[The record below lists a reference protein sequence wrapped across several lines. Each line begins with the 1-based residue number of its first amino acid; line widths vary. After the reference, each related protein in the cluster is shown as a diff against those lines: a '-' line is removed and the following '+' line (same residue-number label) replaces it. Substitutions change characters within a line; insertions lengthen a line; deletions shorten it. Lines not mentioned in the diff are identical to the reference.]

1 MRSMLGFPDVLEEW
15 NLNFQFSCA
24 KLLWIGPHRTTFRK
38 LGPSA
43 DHTTLQDSGE
53 NFNQV
58 QVPVKQ
64 KRCSFKPSQPE
75 CFAHSELF
83 AIATK
88 TSNEDTRRA
97 PHAGL
102 LVGPQQ
108 LLTTWVMS
116 TGWCRSRQ
124 DAIRW
129 QEQLVAD
136 LVVTWLFL
144 ALLDFHL
151 GIKQPKHLMLLQ
163 RKARREVLWWHPKVG
178 LSKGWV
184 QFIYNKYIYSKEV

>member
-15 NLNFQFSCA
+15 NQNFQFSCA

-38 LGPSA
+38 LGQSA

-64 KRCSFKPSQPE
+64 KRCSFKTSQPE

-124 DAIRW
+124 DAILGLIW
-129 QEQLVAD
+129 LS
-136 LVVTWLFL
+136 LGSSWLFL
-144 ALLDFHL
+144 TSILASNSRNIWCCSSEKLDEKYS
-151 GIKQPKHLMLLQ
+151 GGTPKWAC
-163 RKARREVLWWHPKVG
+163 RKDEFN
-178 LSKGWV
+178 SSIN
-184 QFIYNKYIYSKEV
+184 IYKIL